1 MERGKVG
8 DTFLT
13 TATKCNKLLFA
24 EGQHIMNTEKP
35 GWLLIAQSANSA
47 TCDGKGSDSCAHC
60 TWDGM
65 TRLLNLFASNDL
77 ATFAVMSDTNEGVR
91 SVSRLPSKQSVR
103 ESSCNSKT

>member
-47 TCDGKGSDSCAHC
+47 TCDGKGSDSCAG
-60 TWDGM
+60 TLYVGWD
-65 TRLLNLFASNDL
+65 
-77 ATFAVMSDTNEGVR
+77 DT
-91 SVSRLPSKQSVR
+91 
-103 ESSCNSKT
+103 TA